1 MLEKLM
7 KQERYSPFFAL
18 FCAWGW
24 SLAYPFIK
32 LGYAEFQISQEDL
45 GSKVLFAGIRFLCA
59 GLLVLLF
66 VLLQRHRLAVS
77 RKSPWGLLLLFGLVN
92 TALHYLFAYVG
103 LSYLPSSRSTI
114 LDSMNGFLLIILS
127 CMIFADD
134 HMSLRKALGCLLGF
148 SGIVLINLEPG
159 QAMFAGI
166 SFRGDGLVLLNAFF
180 GALGG
185 LLTRVVSKKM
195 DMTTA
200 TGISMVGGG
209 GMLCLTALVI
219 GPSEHWNITWKGL
232 GILLVLILISASCFG
247 VYNLLLSYHPISKI
261 AIFNA
266 LIPVL
271 GVMFSSLL
279 LGEPLK
285 IKYVAACLMVA
296 CGVAIVNGVRHH

>member
-1 MLEKLM
+1 MLKKLM
-7 KQERYSPFFAL
+7 RDDRYYPFFAL
-18 FCAWGW
+18 FCALGW

-32 LGYAEFQISQEDL
+32 LGYGEFQIAQSDL
-45 GSKVLFAGIRFLCA
+45 GSKVLFAGIRFLFA
-59 GLLVLLF
+59 GILVLLF
-66 VLLQRHRLAVS
+66 VLLRRHHLSVS

-114 LDSMNGFLLIILS
+114 LDSMNGFLLILMS

-134 HMSLRKALGCLLGF
+134 HMSLRKALGCILGF
-148 SGIVLINLEPG
+148 AGIVLINLEPG
-159 QAMFAGI
+159 EAMLAGI
-166 SFRGDGLVLLNAFF
+166 SLRGDGLVLLNAFF

-200 TGISMVGGG
+200 TGISMTAGG
-209 GMLCLTALVI
+209 GMLCLTAFVI
-219 GPSEHWNITWKGL
+219 GPSETWNITMKGI

-261 AIFNA
+261 ASETIG
-266 LIPVL
+266 LR
-271 GVMFSSLL
+271 
-279 LGEPLK
+279 LK
-285 IKYVAACLMVA
+285 KI
-296 CGVAIVNGVRHH
+296 VAIT